1 MDAET
6 RAILMKL
13 LSDDQNQKHG
23 PGLTPS
29 QLHNN
34 TPPYNPHTPPYN
46 PHTPT
51 IEKANNVLN
60 MADHVK
66 GYIVG
71 LITITVA
78 VAIFYNDT
86 GNNFDQINGKIQV
99 LEKQVKKYDELEDDI
114 DALNNSIRS
123 LRYELE
129 QLRGKLETNRAQ
141 PEPTTKNLL
150 FRSDSDL
157 YGEDQKVVRLHRN
170 SVILLSSE
178 VKRT

>member
-29 QLHNN
+29 QLHHNV
-34 TPPYNPHTPPYN
+34 PPSYNPHA
-46 PHTPT
+46 PT
-51 IEKANNVLN
+51 LDKTNNVLN
-60 MADHVK
+60 IADHVK

-71 LITITVA
+71 FATITAA

-114 DALNNSIRS
+114 DALSNSIRS

-129 QLRGKLETNRAQ
+129 QLRGKLETNREQ

-157 YGEDQKVVRLHRN
+157 YG
-170 SVILLSSE
+170 
-178 VKRT
+178 

>member
-1 MDAET
+1 
-6 RAILMKL
+6 MKL

-34 TPPYNPHTPPYN
+34 APPQYNPYTPQQG
-46 PHTPT
+46 

-114 DALNNSIRS
+114 DALSNSIRS

-170 SVILLSSE
+170 SVIFLSSE